1 LLAAVQRSQQSHYK
15 SDFAAFATACSN
27 ARVEATTKTRRKY
40 WTHWKRYVKPLR
52 TCHYLDSGRTSYSTK
67 INVVGGFAARVRR
80 GHFGHKQQVSV
91 ATVRSALTAIGK
103 TIEMDTGLNPLHVT
117 TGDKYLP
124 PIQDALKAWGKE
136 DGPTNKKLPVE
147 VDVPAYLARLAY
159 KKKGSALNKRIG
171 DLSLLA
177 FYYLLRVGEYTGSG
191 STTNNDKQTTQFR
204 MRDVAF
210 YIKDRHG
217 RTRQLPRN
225 ATDKWIM
232 ERAVG
237 ATLRLTN
244 QKNGWKNVCI
254 HQHAT
259 GDNLICPVKA
269 LARIYCAVRRHTN
282 DPTCFLST
290 YWDDAG
296 IKRNVTQ
303 RHISTGLKVA
313 AAALNYP
320 LFRGID
326 IDKID
331 THSLRAGGANALS
344 LAGYNETQIQKMG
357 RWRGTTFKEYI
368 SDQLANASKGMSKAM
383 SKSFKFVC
391 ISGGTL
397 NDVTNTLNTNSN

>member
-1 LLAAVQRSQQSHYK
+1 
-15 SDFAAFATACSN
+15 
-27 ARVEATTKTRRKY
+27 
-40 WTHWKRYVKPLR
+40 
-52 TCHYLDSGRTSYSTK
+52 
-67 INVVGGFAARVRR
+67 
-80 GHFGHKQQVSV
+80 
-91 ATVRSALTAIGK
+91 
-103 TIEMDTGLNPLHVT
+103 MDTGLNPLHVT